1 MSREKKIRDANQ
13 PDLRK
18 NYIYRMFYEALLF
31 GGPLVTL
38 PYVSRVLGADGIGR
52 YSYSFS
58 IITYF
63 MMFGALGTS
72 SYGTREIA
80 RNRND
85 RQRCSVLF
93 WEIELVSVLSC
104 LVCLIFWGL
113 LVLTAGSDYRLIF
126 FTLTPYLIGTMFD
139 ITWFFT
145 GLERIGAIVLAN
157 SVTRILGII
166 LIFVTVKSGEDL
178 VIYCL
183 ISSGAMLA
191 SSLSLWL
198 FLPKTLEKIDFRGLA
213 VRHHVRETLI
223 YFVPAAAASIYL
235 VLDKTLIGLITG
247 NPFQNGYYEQASKI
261 VSVVK
266 ALSFTVF
273 NSSVT
278 ARLSYLFAAGDLSKI
293 REGIQRSAD
302 YILLLSY
309 GSVFG
314 LLGISHTLVPVL
326 FGKGYEPVEALI
338 YLMLPLVPVIGISG
352 CLGNQ
357 YYVPAGK
364 RAESSKYIVIGATI
378 NLILNLCLIP
388 VWEAKG
394 AVAAS
399 VAAELFITIRY
410 MKNCEGFL
418 TPLQL
423 KAFSVK
429 RIPAGAVMAAVVW
442 LLGKLPFN
450 SVVLLLIQVVSGVL
464 IYGLLLIFLKDRLV
478 FELLSQRGREK
489 GSVI

>member
-1 MSREKKIRDANQ
+1 MSRGKKIRDANQ

-166 LIFVTVKSGEDL
+166 LIFVTVIAND
-178 VIYCL
+178 I
-183 ISSGAMLA
+183 IN
-191 SSLSLWL
+191 
-198 FLPKTLEKIDFRGLA
+198 FTLK
-213 VRHHVRETLI
+213 
-223 YFVPAAAASIYL
+223 
-235 VLDKTLIGLITG
+235 
-247 NPFQNGYYEQASKI
+247 
-261 VSVVK
+261 
-266 ALSFTVF
+266 
-273 NSSVT
+273 
-278 ARLSYLFAAGDLSKI
+278 
-293 REGIQRSAD
+293 
-302 YILLLSY
+302 
-309 GSVFG
+309 
-314 LLGISHTLVPVL
+314 
-326 FGKGYEPVEALI
+326 
-338 YLMLPLVPVIGISG
+338 
-352 CLGNQ
+352 
-357 YYVPAGK
+357 
-364 RAESSKYIVIGATI
+364 
-378 NLILNLCLIP
+378 
-388 VWEAKG
+388 
-394 AVAAS
+394 
-399 VAAELFITIRY
+399 
-410 MKNCEGFL
+410 
-418 TPLQL
+418 
-423 KAFSVK
+423 
-429 RIPAGAVMAAVVW
+429 
-442 LLGKLPFN
+442 
-450 SVVLLLIQVVSGVL
+450 
-464 IYGLLLIFLKDRLV
+464 
-478 FELLSQRGREK
+478 
-489 GSVI
+489 